1 MQLFLIGIGT
11 GNPDY
16 LTQQAAHAIKMAD
29 LILIPYKGIEKSDLA
44 DLRLGVVHAIRP
56 DAPIEFLDVPYLAA
70 VNDWHGQIAE
80 RWAHAMAKHPHAH
93 HVALLVWGDP
103 SLYDSTLRIAARLT
117 PQPDMKVI
125 PGITAMQAL
134 TAAHAIPLNTIN
146 DPVLLTTG
154 RQLQKR
160 GWPDGATR
168 VVVMLD
174 GACAFQHLD
183 QKGMFIWWGAYLG
196 MADEIL
202 DAGPLAQVGAR
213 IIARRAA
220 ARTRKGWIMDT
231 YLLARD

>member
-56 DAPIEFLDVPYLAA
+56 DAPIEFFDMPDRATDVPYLAA

-125 PGITAMQAL
+125 PGIAAM
-134 TAAHAIPLNTIN
+134 H
-146 DPVLLTTG
+146 
-154 RQLQKR
+154 
-160 GWPDGATR
+160 
-168 VVVMLD
+168 
-174 GACAFQHLD
+174 
-183 QKGMFIWWGAYLG
+183 
-196 MADEIL
+196 
-202 DAGPLAQVGAR
+202 
-213 IIARRAA
+213 
-220 ARTRKGWIMDT
+220 T
-231 YLLARD
+231 YLLARDEGRVP